1 MTRVRRERTVA
12 SAPRRVWEV
21 VEDPH
26 HLPRWWPGVARV
38 EAVTDDRFTEVHVTK
53 RGRPV
58 RLDFRLV
65 QSDPP
70 SVRRWEQELAGTP
83 FERVLNKAVTEIR
96 LEARPPG
103 THVTIE
109 QRQQLRGYSR
119 TGGLLL
125 RRATGKRLAQALA
138 RLEQIC

>member
-1 MTRVRRERTVA
+1 M
-12 SAPRRVWEV
+12 
-21 VEDPH
+21 
-26 HLPRWWPGVARV
+26 PRWWPGVARV
-38 EAVTDDRFTEVHVTK
+38 EAVTDDRFTEVRVTK
-53 RGRPV
+53 RGRLV

-65 QSDPP
+65 ESDPP

>member
-1 MTRVRRERTVA
+1 VA
-12 SAPRRVWEV
+12 CAPQRVWQV
-21 VEDPH
+21 IEDPNH
-26 HLPRWWPGVARV
+26 MPRWWPGVARI
-38 EAVTDDRFTEVHVTK
+38 EAVTDDRFTEVRVTK

-65 QSDPP
+65 ESDPP
-70 SVRRWEQELAGTP
+70 VVRAWEQELQGTP
-83 FERVLNKAVTEIR
+83 FERVLNEAITEIR
-96 LEARPPG
+96 LQSRPPG

-109 QRQQLRGYSR
+109 QRQRLRGYSR

-125 RRATGKRLAQALA
+125 RRATGKRLAEALE